1 MKKILIVED
10 EVKLRNELKVFLDK
24 NGYKSYI
31 LETFNNTIQ
40 EILDFHADLILL
52 DINLPNYDGEYIL
65 KEIRKVSEVP
75 IIIITSRDNEMDE
88 LISMNYGADHYVT
101 KPFNI
106 HILLAKISSVLRR
119 SSKVGVNLD
128 KINCDEFILN
138 VSQSVIE
145 KENEHINLTKNE
157 LKIIHYLVQNRG
169 KIISR
174 DEIMQY
180 LWDSEEF
187 IDDNTLTVNMTRLKN
202 KLDKIGCKDLIE
214 TKRGQGYMLKG

>member
-10 EVKLRNELKVFLDK
+10 EAKLRDELKVFLDK
-24 NGYKSYI
+24 NGYDAYI
-31 LETFNNTIQ
+31 LESFKNTIQ
-40 EILDFHADLILL
+40 DILNFNADLVLL
-52 DINLPNYDGEYIL
+52 DINLPNFDGEYIL
-65 KEIRKVSEVP
+65 KEVRKVSEVP

-106 HILLAKISSVLRR
+106 QILLAKIASVLRR
-119 SSKVGVNLD
+119 TNKASSNLD
-128 KINCDEFILN
+128 KINCNEFILN
-138 VSQSVIE
+138 VSQSLIE
-145 KENEHINLTKNE
+145 KNEEHINLTKNE

-180 LWDSEEF
+180 LWESEEF

-214 TKRGQGYMLKG
+214 TKRGQGYMLKE